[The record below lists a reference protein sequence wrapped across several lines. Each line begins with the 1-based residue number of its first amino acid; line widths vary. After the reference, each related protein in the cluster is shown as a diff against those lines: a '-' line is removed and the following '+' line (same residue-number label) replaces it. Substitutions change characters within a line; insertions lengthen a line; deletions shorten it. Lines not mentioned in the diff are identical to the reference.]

1 MSVKKAT
8 SSSRLAHLAAVVP
21 FAACLCALP
30 AAADAATFSMQGG
43 YGRDN
48 GHGVEKYEVAARWD
62 DIVQWQL
69 SSRLA
74 LSLDGEVNLANW
86 RALSPRPSSQLTEFG
101 VSPIFRLS
109 YAGEYATPFVEASVG
124 LRVLSH
130 TEIADGHRMGSA
142 FQFSDMAG
150 VGIAFGKAQRLAI
163 GYRFQ
168 HLSNAGIKQ
177 PNPGTNFSMGYVR
190 YRF

>member
-8 SSSRLAHLAAVVP
+8 PSSRLAHLAAAVP
-21 FAACLCALP
+21 FAAWLCALP

-48 GHGVEKYEVAARWD
+48 RHGVEKYEVAARWD

-86 RALSPRPSSQLTEFG
+86 RALSSRPSSQLTEFG

-142 FQFSDMAG
+142 FQFSDMVG

-168 HLSNAGIKQ
+168 HLSNAGIRQ

>member
-1 MSVKKAT
+1 MSVKKNT
-8 SSSRLAHLAAVVP
+8 LSGGLPRAALVSI
-21 FAACLCALP
+21 AAGLLALP
-30 AAADAATFSMQGG
+30 SAAGAAGFSMQAG

-48 GHGVEKYEVAARWD
+48 RHGVEKYEVSARWD
-62 DIVQWQL
+62 EIVQWQL

-74 LSLDGEVNLANW
+74 LALDGEVNVANW
-86 RALSPRPSSQLTEFG
+86 RALSSRPSSQLTEFG

-109 YAGEYATPFVEASVG
+109 YAGDHITPFVEASVG

-130 TEIADGHRMGSA
+130 TEIAGGHRMGSA
-142 FQFSDMAG
+142 FQFSDMIG
-150 VGIAFGKAQRLAI
+150 VGLAFGKAQRLTI

-168 HLSNAGIKQ
+168 HLSNAGIQ
-177 PNPGTNFSMGYVR
+177 DPNPGTNFSMGYVR

>member
-1 MSVKKAT
+1 MSVKQAT
-8 SSSRLAHLAAVVP
+8 PSSRLAHLAAAVP

-30 AAADAATFSMQGG
+30 AAADAAAFSMQGG

-48 GHGVEKYEVAARWD
+48 RHGVEKYEVAARWD

-86 RALSPRPSSQLTEFG
+86 RALSSRPSSQLTEFG

-142 FQFSDMAG
+142 FQFSDMVG

>member
-1 MSVKKAT
+1 MPVKKPT
-8 SSSRLAHLAAVVP
+8 SCGARFRAAAMLP
-21 FAACLCALP
+21 LAACLCAVP
-30 AAADAATFSMQGG
+30 AVAGASTFSAQAG
-43 YGRDN
+43 YARDN
-48 GHGVEKYEVAARWD
+48 RHGVEKYEIAARWD

-69 SSRLA
+69 SSRFS
-74 LSLDGEVNLANW
+74 LSLDGEVNVANW
-86 RALSPRPSSQLTEFG
+86 RALSNRPSSQLMEFG

-109 YAGEYATPFVEASVG
+109 YAAAYASPFIEASVG

-142 FQFSDMAG
+142 FQFSDMIG
-150 VGIAFGKAQRLAI
+150 VGVAFGKAQRFAI

-168 HLSNAGIKQ
+168 HLSNAGIRH
-177 PNPGTNFSMGYVR
+177 PNPGTDFSMGYVR

>member
-1 MSVKKAT
+1 MSVKIAT
-8 SSSRLAHLAAVVP
+8 PSSRLAHLAAAVP

-48 GHGVEKYEVAARWD
+48 RHGVEKYEVAARWD

-86 RALSPRPSSQLTEFG
+86 RALSSRPSSQLTEFG

-142 FQFSDMAG
+142 FQFSDMVG

-168 HLSNAGIKQ
+168 HLSNAGIRQ

>member
-1 MSVKKAT
+1 MPVKKKT
-8 SSSRLAHLAAVVP
+8 LSGRLLRVAAVP
-21 FAACLCALP
+21 CAACLLALP
-30 AAADAATFSMQGG
+30 AAAGAAPFSMQAG

-48 GHGVEKYEVAARWD
+48 RHGVEKYEVSARWD

-69 SSRLA
+69 SGRLA
-74 LSLDGEVNLANW
+74 LALDGEVNVANW
-86 RALSPRPSSQLTEFG
+86 RALSSRPSGQLMEFG
-101 VSPIFRLS
+101 VSPILRLS

-124 LRVLSH
+124 LRVLSD
-130 TEIADGHRMGSA
+130 TEIAGGHRMGSA
-142 FQFSDMAG
+142 FQFSDMVG
-150 VGIAFGKAQRLAI
+150 VGVAFGKAQRLAL

-168 HLSNAGIKQ
+168 HLSNAGIRE

>member
-1 MSVKKAT
+1 M
-8 SSSRLAHLAAVVP
+8 RLAHLAAAIP
-21 FAACLCALP
+21 LAASLCALP
-30 AAADAATFSMQGG
+30 ATAGAGTFSMQGG

-69 SSRLA
+69 SSRVALA
-74 LSLDGEVNLANW
+74 LDGEVNVANW
-86 RALSPRPSSQLTEFG
+86 RALSSRPSSQLTEFG
-101 VSPIFRLS
+101 VSPILRLS

-142 FQFSDMAG
+142 FQFADMVG
-150 VGIAFGKAQRLAI
+150 VGVAFGKAQRLAI

-168 HLSNAGIKQ
+168 HLSNAGIQ
-177 PNPGTNFSMGYVR
+177 EPNPGTNFSIGYVR
-190 YRF
+190 CRF

>member
-1 MSVKKAT
+1 MSVKKNT
-8 SSSRLAHLAAVVP
+8 LSGGLPRAALVSV
-21 FAACLCALP
+21 AAALLALP
-30 AAADAATFSMQGG
+30 SAAGAAGFSMQAG

-48 GHGVEKYEVAARWD
+48 RHGVEKYEVSARWD
-62 DIVQWQL
+62 EIVQWQL

-74 LSLDGEVNLANW
+74 LALDGEVNVANW
-86 RALSPRPSSQLTEFG
+86 RALSSRPSSQLMEFG

-109 YAGEYATPFVEASVG
+109 YAGDHVTPFVEASVG

-130 TEIADGHRMGSA
+130 TEIAGGHRMGSA
-142 FQFSDMAG
+142 FQFSDMIG
-150 VGIAFGKAQRLAI
+150 VGVAFGKAQRLTI

-168 HLSNAGIKQ
+168 HLSNGGIKD